1 MTKML
6 LAAAGYVVIVF
17 PLALGWH
24 LGLFKE
30 KYETFGY
37 FAGEPNVLAGLAAIV
52 IQGVVLARIGQPS
65 LTIGHGVF
73 PFSVKHTAVGQD
85 ETAQA
90 ARLAFEPIADSIE
103 AAFNLGATTLS
114 STFVRLRMGALGLAT
129 SIYGPNAEWRYDG
142 DSDASVPDGVN
153 SRFAGDLS
161 A

>member
-52 IQGVVLARIGQPS
+52 IQGVVLALIYPLFRSGS
-65 LTIGHGVF
+65 AG
-73 PFSVKHTAVGQD
+73 
-85 ETAQA
+85 
-90 ARLAFEPIADSIE
+90 
-103 AAFNLGATTLS
+103 
-114 STFVRLRMGALGLAT
+114 FVRAFQ
-129 SIYGPNAEWRYDG
+129 
-142 DSDASVPDGVN
+142 
-153 SRFAGDLS
+153 FAGLMGLFFWTYPDWSAVPGHWAWRLS
-161 A
+161 ILRKTHRRRAR